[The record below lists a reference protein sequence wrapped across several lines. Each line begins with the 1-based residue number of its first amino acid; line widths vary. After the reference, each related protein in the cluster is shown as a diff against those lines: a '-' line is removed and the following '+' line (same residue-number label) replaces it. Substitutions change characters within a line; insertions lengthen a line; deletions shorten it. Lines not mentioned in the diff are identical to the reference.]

1 LSACSAATPPEP
13 PPAPGRGY
21 VRTQRFDPGLR
32 EAALS
37 GGHPAP
43 RNLSLTVCIA
53 FTIVNQGDFN
63 RRLADFADPNSP
75 SFQGRFSDEDLKK
88 YERPQSDYDAVERW
102 LTSCEIKI
110 LTVGTRAA
118 FDPNI
123 RAQGTVAQWESA
135 MDIQIDQSAN

>member
-1 LSACSAATPPEP
+1 M
-13 PPAPGRGY
+13 
-21 VRTQRFDPGLR
+21 
-32 EAALS
+32 
-37 GGHPAP
+37 
-43 RNLSLTVCIA
+43 
-53 FTIVNQGDFN
+53 NQGDFN

-88 YERPQSDYDAVERW
+88 YERPRSDYDAVERW

-135 MDIQIDQSAN
+135 MDIQIDQSANGMWFANMSDPQVPASLDGIIASIRGLNNLDAYVSGPKSPCL